1 MSAMAISV
9 FLSRLNCITSVLREP
24 SQNLK
29 AIHDDRVGRR
39 YPITPIVVSGVVS
52 DGSSVVRKMKC
63 RRKLLGAERCGRN
76 KNHTVLM
83 ENLCPQ
89 TLTRRGR
96 KALSSPRILV
106 SPISRCCQRP
116 TISIVGLH
124 LQSHVVP
131 RLKCRQI
138 ISRL

>member
-1 MSAMAISV
+1 
-9 FLSRLNCITSVLREP
+9 
-24 SQNLK
+24 
-29 AIHDDRVGRR
+29 
-39 YPITPIVVSGVVS
+39 VVS
-52 DGSSVVRKMKC
+52 DGSSVVQKMKY
-63 RRKLLGAERCGRN
+63 RRRLLRAVRCGRN
-76 KNHTVLM
+76 NNHTVLM

-124 LQSHVVP
+124 LQSHAVP
-131 RLKCRQI
+131 RLKCR
-138 ISRL
+138 